1 MRLVDKWLSISGLWK
16 ILGANGAE
24 DYKDVTEYQAVSDQ
38 REEIRSGY
46 ALGMTGRRE
55 GGPTE
60 YSCFARGFFPVRL
73 SCGRRAAGCRRGW
86 LWSRWC

>member
-1 MRLVDKWLSISGLWK
+1 MTGVGMRLADKWLSISGLRK

-46 ALGMTGRRE
+46 ALGMTRKDALGMAERSPRDQRPPGIRGPGNRLRE
-55 GGPTE
+55 QA
-60 YSCFARGFFPVRL
+60 S
-73 SCGRRAAGCRRGW
+73 
-86 LWSRWC
+86 

>member
-1 MRLVDKWLSISGLWK
+1 MTGVVMRLVDKWLSISGLRK

-46 ALGMTGRRE
+46 ALGMTRKDGLGMAGRSPRDQRPPGIRGPGNRLRE
-55 GGPTE
+55 QA
-60 YSCFARGFFPVRL
+60 S
-73 SCGRRAAGCRRGW
+73 
-86 LWSRWC
+86 